1 MAEPRQG
8 DNQAPTCL
16 LVSCHPLRDSLCHNL
31 VQRVEAGLQ
40 ARGIAYEHLDLYA
53 DGFAASLTVK
63 ERESYFTDAFDD
75 AEVADRI
82 AQLQRAKT
90 LILVFPTWW
99 FNVPARL
106 KGWFDRIWA
115 PRVAFT
121 HTPDK
126 RVIMPALK
134 GLQHCLV
141 VTTLASRW
149 WVDNLFVR
157 HPVKRFIKGVM
168 LRGCAPQASYEQ
180 VSLYDTLGADE
191 DRIEKFRQRIDQAV
205 GRIRST

>member
-1 MAEPRQG
+1 MAEPV
-8 DNQAPTCL
+8 CL
-16 LVSCHPLRDSLCHNL
+16 LVSCHPLKDSLCHNL
-31 VQRVEAGLQ
+31 VARVEAGLKAQ
-40 ARGIAYEHLDLYA
+40 GIAYEHLDLYA
-53 DGFAASLTVK
+53 DGFGASLTVA

-75 AEVADRI
+75 AAVAGQM
-82 AQLQRAKT
+82 AQLVRAKT

-106 KGWFDRIWA
+106 KGWFDRVWG

-126 RVIMPALK
+126 RTIMPSLD
-134 GLQHCLV
+134 GLEHCLV

-149 WVDNLFVR
+149 WVNNLLVR

-168 LRGCAPQASYEQ
+168 LRGCAPQASYQ
-180 VSLYDTLGADE
+180 MLSFYDAIGADE
-191 DRIEKFRQRIDQAV
+191 SCVEGFRKRIDQAI
-205 GRIRST
+205 GKIDRK